1 MEDNHKSLLLRIREL
16 LFLYGTKSIT
26 LDDIA
31 SRMGISKKTIYSCC
45 PDKKH
50 MVDRIVKDYLAAHRE
65 DAEKVRLQ
73 SRRAIDE
80 VLQMARLARAR
91 MEKISPAFLF
101 DLNKYYP
108 EIWAHFEQYRTHEVF
123 TQVVRVIKRG
133 QNEGLFRADLDN
145 EIVAAMHLQH
155 IRLPTDPGQQPRPER
170 PVGELIRHIIS
181 VFLHG
186 IVTSKGHKVMAEVNN
201 ELTQAEQNNVD
212 T

>member
-1 MEDNHKSLLLRIREL
+1 MEDTQQSLLLRIREL
-16 LFLYGTKSIT
+16 IFLYGTKSIT

-31 SRMGISKKTIYSCC
+31 SRMGISKKTIYGCC
-45 PDKKH
+45 PDKKQL
-50 MVDRIVKDYLAAHRE
+50 VDRIVQDYLSLHRQ
-65 DAEKVRLQ
+65 DTEKIRSQ
-73 SRRAIDE
+73 SRHAIDE

-108 EIWAHFEQYRTHEVF
+108 DTWERFEQYRTHEVF

-133 QNEGLFRADLDN
+133 QKEGLFRTNLDT

-155 IRLPTDPGQQPRPER
+155 IRLLTDPGQQPRPER
-170 PVGELIRHIIS
+170 PVADLIRHIIS

-186 IVTSKGHKVMAEVNN
+186 VVTRKGHDVMAELEN
-201 ELTQAEQNNVD
+201 ELT
-212 T
+212 

>member
-1 MEDNHKSLLLRIREL
+1 MEDPHKSLLLRIRDL

-50 MVDRIVKDYLAAHRE
+50 LVDRIVGDYLASHRE
-65 DAEKVRLQ
+65 DAERVRAQ
-73 SRRAIDE
+73 SRHAVDE

-91 MEKISPAFLF
+91 MEQVSPAFLF

-108 EIWAHFEQYRTHEVF
+108 DTWARFEQYRTHEIF
-123 TQVVRVIKRG
+123 AQVVGVIQRG
-133 QNEGLFRADLDN
+133 QQEGLFRLDLDT

-155 IRLPTDPGQQPRPER
+155 IRLLTEPGQQPQLER
-170 PVGELIRHIIS
+170 AVGDLIRHIIS

-186 IVTSKGHKVMAEVNN
+186 IVTSEGLDVMNQLEK
-201 ELTQAEQNNVD
+201 EFI
-212 T
+212 